1 MAIKDYNTYLP
12 TVGVDWAKVTNDLIG
27 NINAIGTERQ
37 VEKDAI
43 NLLTTNANDLMNK
56 DQLYSSQTFNDLMFA
71 GASSGREQI
80 AKWSAELKAR
90 TLSPEGYK
98 KRVNNLETKWT
109 TLSNSAKTYDNA
121 NAEFMKRQIPD
132 QKTGLSLGT
141 NLEQYKA
148 QIHAEIG
155 DLANKKIF
163 WDPNTGEP
171 YIGKLDKEGKIDPTS
186 LTPTFRYAAP
196 SNFFDNT
203 VPIDDMIASGT
214 REIAAYR
221 KEYGKKTITDA
232 RQSEYTN
239 RAIISL
245 KNAVLTDNSYV
256 AQVLE
261 LYSGV
266 SYDYYRTDVEKE
278 AKIDAMLAI
287 EIEAKS
293 LDGQYYSYEEKDKL
307 RDDLAKRLILVQAN
321 STGVYEPIITK
332 EQRETAEKFVLDKIN
347 SQIAYDEALDEPNY
361 SGGGGGGG
369 GGNKANDN
377 EIPFVAKAAYDAV
390 MSGDIKTLS
399 SLAKGQKFIYNKDK
413 GLGVVPDDEKVSPLD
428 YRYISKVSDMYDL
441 FGYGSAEGQDKWR
454 KWIKQ
459 LDSQRNKK

>member
-1 MAIKDYNTYLP
+1 MAIKDYSTYIP
-12 TVGVDWAKVTNDLIG
+12 TEGVDWAKITNDLIG
-27 NINAIGTERQ
+27 NINAIGTERKA
-37 VEKDAI
+37 EKDAI
-43 NLLTTNANDLMNK
+43 DLITTNANALMNK
-56 DQLYSSQTFNDLMFA
+56 DQLYSSQTFNDLMFS
-71 GASSGREQI
+71 GVNSGREQI
-80 AKWSAELKAR
+80 AKWSGELKAG
-90 TLSPEGYK
+90 TLSPESYK
-98 KRVNNLETKWT
+98 KRVSNLETKWT

-148 QIHAEIG
+148 EIHAEIG

-163 WDPNTGEP
+163 FDPNTGEP
-171 YIGKLDKEGKIDPTS
+171 YIGKLDKEGNIDPTS

-203 VPIDDMIASGT
+203 IPIDSMINSGT
-214 REIAAYR
+214 QEIAAYR

-239 RAIISL
+239 RAIILL
-245 KNAVLTDNSYV
+245 KNSVLSNNSYV

-266 SYDYYRTDVEKE
+266 DYGYYRTDAEKE

-347 SQIAYDEALDEPNY
+347 SQIAYDEGLDEPNY
-361 SGGGGGGG
+361 GGGGGGGG
-369 GGNKANDN
+369 GGNKADDN
-377 EIPFVAKAAYDAV
+377 TIPFVAKAVFDAV

-428 YRYISKVSDMYDL
+428 YRYITKVSDMYDL
-441 FGYGSAEGQDKWR
+441 FGYGSAEGQEKWR